1 MIVVPFK
8 YEHLL
13 GLAEQE
19 ATAYLR
25 PYVREENLRAL
36 ENEFAYTGMVDE
48 RPVACVGIIK
58 YWEGRGEAWAFLA
71 GDCRPWFTAIH
82 KASLRALDFCG
93 IRRVEAVVDAEF
105 AAGHRWVKSLGFKVE
120 AERLAAYRPTG
131 GDCTLYA
138 RVN

>member
-8 YEHLL
+8 HAHLKD
-13 GLAEQE
+13 LAEQE

-25 PYVREENLRAL
+25 PYVAEENLRAL
-36 ENEFAYTGMVDE
+36 ENEFAYTGFAE
-48 RPVACVGIIK
+48 GRPIACVGIVK
-58 YWEGRGEAWAFLA
+58 HWEGRGEAWAFLA

-82 KASLRALDFCG
+82 RASLRALAFAG
-93 IRRVEAVVDAEF
+93 FRRVEAVVDYEF
-105 AAGHRWVKSLGFKVE
+105 KAGHRWVKSLGFEVE
-120 AERLAAYRPTG
+120 AERLRAYRPTG